1 MHELKNKISV
11 AILGATGI
19 VGQRFVQ
26 LLADH
31 PWFEIT
37 CLAGSERSRGKK
49 YDEAVT
55 WLLPE
60 AIPDEIKGKRYI
72 HFCTYNP
79 HPGIIGSKILEE
91 RHCLMGC
98 NHYRRYKE
106 ELKF

>member
-1 MHELKNKISV
+1 MAKIRHLKKDLKTQYSSEETTNIINAIKAQSPSKLEKISRK
-11 AILGATGI
+11 II
-19 VGQRFVQ
+19 Q
-26 LLADH
+26 
-31 PWFEIT
+31 
-37 CLAGSERSRGKK
+37 
-49 YDEAVT
+49 
-55 WLLPE
+55 